1 MRTLQ
6 LQFRDQERGPP
17 EDFRDIELA
26 KSEAMTRAADFGLG
40 EEIEDE
46 DEWICRIWEGGDLL
60 HEVVVG
66 DLPQRGPDGR
76 RINPVRPTSDIQGDK
91 LHEALDESFPASD
104 PPSLTSPTVASKVKV
119 DDCKE

>member
-6 LQFRDQERGPP
+6 LQFRDQDRGPP

-40 EEIEDE
+40 EDIDDQ

-60 HEVVVG
+60 HEVVAG

-76 RINPVRPTSDIQGDK
+76 RITPVRPASDIQGDK

-104 PPSLTSPTVASKVKV
+104 PPSPTSPTVASKVKV
-119 DDCKE
+119 DDC